1 MDGSAQHILQPQV
14 RLSRGATIVG
24 AATGRR
30 NSGAGWSSP
39 ESRAKAWHLVTFV
52 VIAISVVTQLV
63 LVIRGHGVLVTPAGR
78 TAGLPERLLRF
89 FSYFTIQSNLLAAG
103 TALGLIARP
112 DRDGRA
118 RRVLRISAIV
128 GMTVT
133 FITYIVVLRPIVHL
147 EGIAKLADIGFH
159 YVAPVLTVLGWSL
172 FGPWPRIDIASLLW
186 HLVWPLSYLAYILVL
201 GAITGWYPYPFIN
214 VGKIGYPRALLNAL
228 PVSALLLIVGAV
240 YRALDTRR
248 GGAKAQPL
256 A

>member
-1 MDGSAQHILQPQV
+1 MGDATRRGSV
-14 RLSRGATIVG
+14 REGSSTRAT
-24 AATGRR
+24 
-30 NSGAGWSSP
+30 W
-39 ESRAKAWHLVTFV
+39 AKTWHLVTFLV
-52 VIAISVVTQLV
+52 VAISVVTQLV
-63 LVIRGHGVLVTPAGR
+63 LVIGGHGVLVAPTGS
-78 TAGLPERLLRF
+78 TAGLPVRLLRF

-103 TALGLIARP
+103 TALGVIARP

-118 RRVLRISAIV
+118 WRALRISAIV
-128 GMTVT
+128 GMSVT

-159 YVAPVLTVLGWSL
+159 YVAPVLTVLGWYL
-172 FGPWPRIDIASLLW
+172 YGPWPRIDIASLLR

-228 PVSALLLIVGAV
+228 AVSALLLTVAAV